1 MAVSSADNSYGEEV
15 YYDLNGNILGLCR
28 RGEGNN
34 GSFGTVDSLSCTYDG
49 NRILRILDSTGN
61 LVNKKGCP

>member
-49 NRILRILDSTGN
+49 NRILRILDSAGS